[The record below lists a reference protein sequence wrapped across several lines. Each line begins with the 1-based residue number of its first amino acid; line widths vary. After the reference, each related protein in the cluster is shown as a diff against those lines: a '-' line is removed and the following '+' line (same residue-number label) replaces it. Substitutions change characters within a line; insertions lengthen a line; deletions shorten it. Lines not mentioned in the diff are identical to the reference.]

1 MDNQSAVEYWEK
13 FAMHAFDNTE
23 SCAFTTCILLSPTN
37 RPVPCTFCFSI
48 KRDIFDLPSV
58 IVGNVSI
65 ACVEWLLHLCVFL
78 DPTWSN
84 IVPEQFLPILSWR
97 ILLHHHFACILS
109 LCSYFSCCC
118 TCIPNP
124 IKIGELYGLFFCRR
138 RCIGLVMANVPL
150 AGSHW
155 TPLCLDLT
163 KSWMVSH
170 QSRTTCGFLG
180 IDTRSDAFRS
190 PHKKMFRSNLSRPY
204 PRHIVALKRRK
215 S

>member
-65 ACVEWLLHLCVFL
+65 ACVEWTTASVCF
-78 DPTWSN
+78 TWSN

-97 ILLHHHFACILS
+97 ILLHHHFAYILS
-109 LCSYFSCCC
+109 LCCSYFSCCC

-138 RCIGLVMANVPL
+138 RRIGLVMANVPL
-150 AGSHW
+150 AGKR
-155 TPLCLDLT
+155 LDT
-163 KSWMVSH
+163 
-170 QSRTTCGFLG
+170 
-180 IDTRSDAFRS
+180 
-190 PHKKMFRSNLSRPY
+190 
-204 PRHIVALKRRK
+204 IVPWLV
-215 S
+215 